1 MGGIIAID
9 FIDMAKREHN
19 KQLTDAM
26 KEAMKRDKAKHNIMS
41 PSRFGVMEMT
51 RQRVREVAD
60 VATQDACPSCN
71 GSGKI
76 QASILI
82 TDKIERSL
90 QYLAEG
96 EGRKTLNL
104 VVHPMLEAYLLQGW
118 WWQTIKRGW
127 EKKFGL
133 KLTVDSNSSME
144 IMEFHIF
151 NSLGEEVTLD

>member
-1 MGGIIAID
+1 
-9 FIDMAKREHN
+9 
-19 KQLTDAM
+19 
-26 KEAMKRDKAKHNIMS
+26 
-41 PSRFGVMEMT
+41 
-51 RQRVREVAD
+51 
-60 VATQDACPSCN
+60 
-71 GSGKI
+71 
-76 QASILI
+76 
-82 TDKIERSL
+82 
-90 QYLAEG
+90 
-96 EGRKTLNL
+96 L